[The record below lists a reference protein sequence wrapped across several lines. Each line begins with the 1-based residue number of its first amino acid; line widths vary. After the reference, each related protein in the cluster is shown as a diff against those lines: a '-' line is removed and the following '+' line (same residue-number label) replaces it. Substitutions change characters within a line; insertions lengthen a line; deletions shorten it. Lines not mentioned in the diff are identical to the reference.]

1 MSIPRRNSDPSHVIL
16 EDRTFFVTA
25 SIWGRRSLLQS
36 DRAAR
41 LFVENIFDYRAQR
54 KYRLHE
60 FVVMPDHFHV
70 LITVGAGMTIERAVQ
85 LIKGGFAFRAG
96 RELGFHAPVWQKG
109 FSEIRVLDMD
119 AYEAQCAYIWENPVR
134 AHLVSRAEEYAYS
147 SAGTRSE
154 IDPPPQRLKPRCF
167 EVAYGTPEGV
177 P

>member
-25 SIWGRRSLLQS
+25 SIWGKRSLLQS

-85 LIKGGFAFRAG
+85 LIKGGFAF
-96 RELGFHAPVWQKG
+96 ELGGNWDFMLRSGRRVFRRFECWMWRRTKLSVRTSG
-109 FSEIRVLDMD
+109 RIRSGR
-119 AYEAQCAYIWENPVR
+119 I
-134 AHLVSRAEEYAYS
+134 
-147 SAGTRSE
+147 
-154 IDPPPQRLKPRCF
+154 
-167 EVAYGTPEGV
+167 
-177 P
+177 